1 MGCLPGFGRWRLRW
15 GLLLGLADAGA
26 EGHGTGLAAAE
37 AALTA
42 SAGLAG
48 DLGLGVAQ

>member
-1 MGCLPGFGRWRLRW
+1 MGRLPGSGRWRLGW

-26 EGHGTGLAAAE
+26 EGRGAGMAAA
-37 AALTA
+37 
-42 SAGLAG
+42 AGLAG